1 MSIISPYSGRSEH
14 AQANNRFTDRTA
26 SFAAGVSTCS
36 ILCLPS
42 VGSFLIASIC
52 KLGYVDMPVWGKEH
66 GQ

>member
-1 MSIISPYSGRSEH
+1 MLHSLP
-14 AQANNRFTDRTA
+14 
-26 SFAAGVSTCS
+26 
-36 ILCLPS
+36 PS